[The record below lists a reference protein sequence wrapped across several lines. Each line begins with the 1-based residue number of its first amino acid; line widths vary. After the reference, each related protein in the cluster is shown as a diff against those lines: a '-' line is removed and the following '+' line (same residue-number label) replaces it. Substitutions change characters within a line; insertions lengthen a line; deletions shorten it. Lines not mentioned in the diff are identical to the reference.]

1 MYKAIQINILYKLI
15 RFTINFFFINISPWL
30 KRSVRL
36 RSLRG
41 SGDNFME
48 IYNIHFISN
57 IPPILFYNPSSLPY
71 PLLTHVYIEICIA
84 YSILR
89 TQKKTTKH
97 NQLIS
102 MDGKQN
108 YITYNERECVRASVR
123 PCVLASVRPSIRPFP
138 PYLIVRMSVY
148 FKTPIGKTDRQMD

>member
-15 RFTINFFFINISPWL
+15 CFTIIFFFINISPWL

-108 YITYNERECVRASVR
+108 SSILHIMRGSASVRLCVRASLR
-123 PCVLASVRPSIRPFP
+123 PCVRPYVRFP
-138 PYLIVRMSVY
+138 RS
-148 FKTPIGKTDRQMD
+148 